1 MFVNGVLYNG
11 EVWQGLRATDLTL
24 LENID
29 HQLMSIICDGHS
41 KTPVEFYYLE
51 TATQPLKSIVA
62 SRRILYLHHILSRNN
77 EELIRRV
84 FNAQKDNT
92 TPGDFLEL
100 VKGDLAN
107 IGETFDEKSIG
118 SQTKTQYKNYIRKKM
133 KLKAFEDLKTMQ
145 AGHSKIRGIKYDK
158 FTIQEYMTSPTFT
171 NEMVSL
177 LFNMRCSMT
186 RGVKCNFSSIFRGD
200 LGCKLKCD
208 IPEALDSQEH
218 LNSCPRIL
226 SKMQGD
232 QHLSFK
238 YADIFG
244 SLGEQRQAVEVLA
257 RILEIRDQI
266 LGESLPVGQNTGPNS
281 TVTPPVN
288 VVFVK

>member
-1 MFVNGVLYNG
+1 
-11 EVWQGLRATDLTL
+11 
-24 LENID
+24 
-29 HQLMSIICDGHS
+29 
-41 KTPVEFYYLE
+41 
-51 TATQPLKSIVA
+51 
-62 SRRILYLHHILSRNN
+62 
-77 EELIRRV
+77 
-84 FNAQKDNT
+84 
-92 TPGDFLEL
+92 
-100 VKGDLAN
+100 
-107 IGETFDEKSIG
+107 
-118 SQTKTQYKNYIRKKM
+118 
-133 KLKAFEDLKTMQ
+133 
-145 AGHSKIRGIKYDK
+145 
-158 FTIQEYMTSPTFT
+158 MTSPTFT
-171 NEMVSL
+171 NEKVSL

-218 LNSCPRIL
+218 LNSCPGIL
-226 SKMQGD
+226 SNMKGD
-232 QHLSFK
+232 HNLSVN

-266 LGESLPVGQNTGPNS
+266 LDESLPVGQNTGPNS